1 MKKSQ
6 IKWLRVMIYF
16 IIATTL
22 SNFFRLTLFDW
33 YKGLTLPY
41 GLTGI
46 KYLLEGVGPL
56 IGAITIFTLFRYKSS
71 ITTFGTSVKKSIIMI
86 SIPIILFTAFGV
98 KNDQHLNIHYYGFI
112 IGFII
117 ALYCIFEE
125 SGWRGYLQ
133 DELKDLKPLYRY
145 LIIGILWYAWHLTF
159 ISQNTT
165 FLNEF
170 KMLGVF
176 VLLSWGIGQIAEKTH
191 SVIASSCFHLLGSL
205 LGFSPLLSTAFDDTT
220 RYMIFGIALI
230 LWIYIINTWNKKSAH
245 TANIG

>member
-1 MKKSQ
+1 
-6 IKWLRVMIYF
+6 MIYF

-22 SNFFRLTLFDW
+22 SSFFRLTLFDW

-41 GLTGI
+41 GLTSI
-46 KYLLEGVGPL
+46 KYLLEGVGPF
-56 IGAITIFTLFRYKSS
+56 IGAIIIFILFRYKSS
-71 ITTFGTSVKKSIIMI
+71 ITTFGSSVKKSIVMI
-86 SIPIILFTAFGV
+86 SIPIILFSAFGV

-159 ISQNTT
+159 ITQYTT

-170 KMLGVF
+170 KMLGLF

-191 SVIASSCFHLLGSL
+191 SVIASSCFHLLGQPL
-205 LGFSPLLSTAFDDTT
+205 RFFSFTFDSFW
-220 RYMIFGIALI
+220 RYNE
-230 LWIYIINTWNKKSAH
+230 IYDFWDYFNHVGLYN
-245 TANIG
+245 